1 MKNLII
7 SLLVSICLVDCG
19 YHTTE
24 LYGIGKTTTI
34 LVAGDGAS
42 SNSILGDTFTNK
54 NSTATK
60 ILANAFVQLVGAY
73 WAGNAIKVQETTK
86 QMANAG
92 ATQAKIETAKI
103 AASTEAKK
111 IDSAENLAGMRT
123 GLFKIGETIFK
134 QK

>member
-1 MKNLII
+1 MALM
-7 SLLVSICLVDCG
+7 SCG
-19 YHTTE
+19 FHQTE
-24 LYGIGKTTTI
+24 LYGIGKTTDI
-34 LVAGDGAS
+34 IVAGDAAS

-73 WAGNAIKVQETTK
+73 WAGNAIRVQEVTK

-92 ATQAKIETAKI
+92 ATQERIVVANNTAMI
-103 AASTEAKK
+103 TSKK
-111 IDSAENLAGMRT
+111 IDSAENLAGMQS
-123 GLFKIGETIFK
+123 GLFKVGETIFK